1 MTHILKI
8 LKPFADAITSGE
20 KSFEVR
26 RNDRNFQ
33 KGDLVEFYAVSETS
47 GEPAAHPINAK
58 QYRIGYVLK
67 FEDFPAGL
75 SEGFAVFTI
84 NDEQKDEYKRGF
96 EEAARCCADIVD
108 AEAWA
113 YCDNAIRRYNEGDK
127 REYTASEGASH
138 LASNIRE
145 RILEEL
151 LKEGEE

>member
-33 KGDLVEFYAVSETS
+33 KGDLVEFYAVSETN
-47 GEPAAHPINAK
+47 GEPTAHPINAK

-84 NDEQKDEYKRGF
+84 TPEPPDLPLPEGY
-96 EEAARCCADIVD
+96 EA
-108 AEAWA
+108 
-113 YCDNAIRRYNEGDK
+113 
-127 REYTASEGASH
+127 GA
-138 LASNIRE
+138 N
-145 RILEEL
+145 L
-151 LKEGEE
+151 LKMIYEDDRFCLKYIPEEEPPDNL